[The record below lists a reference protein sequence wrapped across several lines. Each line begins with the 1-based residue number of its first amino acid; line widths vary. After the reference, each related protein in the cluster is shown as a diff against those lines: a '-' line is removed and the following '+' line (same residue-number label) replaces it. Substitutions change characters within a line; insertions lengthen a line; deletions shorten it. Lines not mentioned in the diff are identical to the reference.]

1 LGEDEG
7 VTGSPE
13 TLYAEIILCG
23 DKICEINGEIFA
35 ALQIICYICTLEE
48 Q

>member
-1 LGEDEG
+1 M
-7 VTGSPE
+7 TGSHE
-13 TLYAEIILCG
+13 TLYIKLILCG

-48 Q
+48 L

>member
-7 VTGSPE
+7 MTGLPAIPYVK
-13 TLYAEIILCG
+13 LILCG

-48 Q
+48 L